1 MLCTNVPGWCTLY
14 EYVNLFCDIIDIL
27 SKRWLKRERE
37 REREREKKRKKKK
50 KKRDLTSPNIESKL
64 SRLFTHRAKNLII
77 CLMIKVIIE
86 LFKSMCSETLW
97 ICNNNVF
104 PLLL

>member
-1 MLCTNVPGWCTLY
+1 MVK
-14 EYVNLFCDIIDIL
+14 E
-27 SKRWLKRERE
+27 KRERE
-37 REREREKKRKKKK
+37 RERERKKKKKK

-97 ICNNNVF
+97 IMQ
-104 PLLL
+104 